1 DLPSA
6 VARWDLT
13 MPAIDFSQLEAWAA
27 VGLAFLGTF
36 IWRFLGVM
44 LADKVQPDSMLMKW
58 VNAVAYAMVAG
69 VMMLVLVFPTGVL
82 ETTELSDRLIAFAVG
97 VIVMFFTH
105 QLWYALPASIITF
118 AIVVGLF

>member
-1 DLPSA
+1 
-6 VARWDLT
+6 
-13 MPAIDFSQLEAWAA
+13 MPTFDFSQIEAWAA

-36 IWRFLGVM
+36 IWRFLGV
-44 LADKVQPDSMLMKW
+44 LFADQMQPDSLLMKW

-82 ETTELSDRLIAFAVG
+82 GTTELSDRLIAFAVG
-97 VIVMFFTH
+97 VVVMFFTH
-105 QLWYALPASIITF
+105 QLWYALPAAIVTF